1 MPGSGTDVP
10 ENQISLVV
18 FDLGG
23 VLLRLRDARTT
34 FGLDADNSSFI
45 RTWLKSESV
54 RQFERG
60 EIGDETFAQQV
71 VQEMELPYDHSEFLQ
86 RFGSWPDG
94 MYQGIPELLER
105 IPDHIGTAL
114 LSNTNALHWNQGS
127 IDETL
132 RSRIDHLFLSYES
145 GLLKPDEEAFVQ
157 VLEHFSRAPQEV
169 LFLDDNPLNIA
180 AAKQL
185 GITARLT
192 RGEREVREILEAERL
207 LVNFGQ

>member
-1 MPGSGTDVP
+1 LPD
-10 ENQISLVV
+10 NRISLVV

-34 FGLDADNSSFI
+34 FGLDADDSSFI

-54 RQFERG
+54 RQFECG
-60 EIGDETFAQQV
+60 EIGIETFARQV
-71 VQEMELPYDHSEFLQ
+71 VRELELSYDHGEFLH

-94 MYQGIPELLER
+94 MYQGIPELMER
-105 IPDHIGTAL
+105 IPDHVGTAL
-114 LSNTNALHWNQGS
+114 LSNTNAMHWNQGN

-132 RSRIDHLFLSYES
+132 RSLMDHLFLSYET

-157 VLEHFSRAPQEV
+157 VLEHFGRAPQEV

-180 AAKQL
+180 AANQL
-185 GITARLT
+185 GIVARLT
-192 RGEREVREILEAERL
+192 RGIREAQEVLEAQRI
-207 LVNFGQ
+207 LVDIG

>member
-1 MPGSGTDVP
+1 MPDSR
-10 ENQISLVV
+10 ISLVV

-34 FGLDADNSSFI
+34 FGLDADDSSFI

-54 RQFERG
+54 RRFERG
-60 EIGDETFAQQV
+60 KIGDETFAQQV
-71 VQEMELPYDHSEFLQ
+71 VQEMGLPYDHHEFLQ

-94 MYQGIPELLER
+94 MYQGIAELLER
-105 IPDHIGTAL
+105 IPDHIDTAL
-114 LSNTNALHWNQGS
+114 LSNTNALHRNQGS

-132 RSRIDHLFLSYES
+132 RSRIGHLFLSYET

-157 VLEHFSRAPQEV
+157 VLEHFDRTPGEV

-180 AAKQL
+180 AADQL

-192 RGEREVREILEAERL
+192 RGDREVREILEAERL
-207 LVNFGQ
+207 LVDLGQ